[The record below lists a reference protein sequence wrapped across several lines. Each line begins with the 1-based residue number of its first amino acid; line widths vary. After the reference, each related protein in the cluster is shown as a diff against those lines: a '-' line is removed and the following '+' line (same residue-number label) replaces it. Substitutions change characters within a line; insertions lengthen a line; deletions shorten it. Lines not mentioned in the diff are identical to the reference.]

1 MDEKLMDLL
10 DMALAERFQLAYA
23 ALRESEPRSE
33 ELARELLEL
42 SVSIQNSAE
51 ITQHTKDRID
61 NYLNIKT
68 GPVPHTGGGPVFL
81 RPFLPF
87 RGNGRK
93 GEPMQK
99 EQLAEHLRQYH
110 HGAENAVISRELECT
125 FHVSGKELRD
135 QVNALRR
142 EGVPIASDQNG
153 YFYAKTEAEVRL
165 TIRHMRNRISG
176 ISAAITGLRRS
187 LAAFDD
193 TQIRLPLEGGDDS

>member
-1 MDEKLMDLL
+1 MQKV
-10 DMALAERFQLAYA
+10 QLA
-23 ALRESEPRSE
+23 
-33 ELARELLEL
+33 
-42 SVSIQNSAE
+42 Q
-51 ITQHTKDRID
+51 
-61 NYLNIKT
+61 
-68 GPVPHTGGGPVFL
+68 
-81 RPFLPF
+81 
-87 RGNGRK
+87 
-93 GEPMQK
+93 
-99 EQLAEHLRQYH
+99 HLRQYDLVS
-110 HGAENAVISRELECT
+110 EYAVSRRYQECT
-125 FHVSGKELRD
+125 FHVSGKELQD